1 MDKIIWLVLLI
12 AFIFVEA
19 ATVSVVSLWFAAG
32 ALVALIAA
40 MLGGQIWLQILLFFL
55 VSAAML
61 LGLRPWLKK
70 HFDPKRTPTNVD
82 AVIGMEGLVTAD
94 IDNIHAVGQV
104 KLGAV
109 EWSARST
116 DGQPIQVGTRI
127 RVDRIEGVKVFVT
140 PAEVAVK

>member
-1 MDKIIWLVLLI
+1 MDKIIWLVLLL

-19 ATVSVVSLWFAAG
+19 ATVGVVSLWFAAG

-40 MLGGQIWLQILLFFL
+40 LLGAQTWLQILLFFL
-55 VSAAML
+55 VSAALL

-70 HFDPKRTPTNVD
+70 HFDPKRTRTNVD
-82 AVIGMEGLVTAD
+82 AVIGMEGLVTAE

-116 DGQPIQVGTRI
+116 DGRNIAVGTRI
-127 RVDRIEGVKVFVT
+127 RVDKVEGVKVLVT
-140 PAEVAVK
+140 PVEVAVK